1 MSRFWIGVI
10 VGGVLVPAGI
20 VAVVYLGL
28 LPAAANDPS
37 MRFEPALAQ
46 AGLFFR
52 IERQAPN
59 RDVSTMPTADLL
71 AGADVYQK
79 NCAVCHALPN
89 QEQGPVG
96 AGMFPRA
103 PRLFS
108 PDGMVTDDSAGET
121 YWKVKNGIRLS
132 GMPSFEKILSED
144 QMWDVAAL
152 VKRADKLPPEVMDAL
167 KPQPESGAVQPGAPP
182 PTLPP
187 VPQKSK

>member
-1 MSRFWIGVI
+1 MSRFWVGVIIGV
-10 VGGVLVPAGI
+10 VLVPAII
-20 VAVVYLGL
+20 VAVVYLGV

-37 MRFEPALAQ
+37 MQFEPALAE

-52 IERQAPN
+52 IERQAPSH
-59 RDVSTMPTADLL
+59 DVSGMSTADLL

-79 NCAVCHALPN
+79 NCAVCHALPD

-96 AGMFPRA
+96 SGMFPRA

-108 PDGMVTDDSAGET
+108 PDGMVTDDSVGET

-132 GMPSFEKILSED
+132 GMPSFEKVLSED

-167 KPQPESGAVQPGAPP
+167 KPQPEPGAAQAEPP
-182 PTLPP
+182 ATPATAK
-187 VPQKSK
+187 PQKSK

>member
-10 VGGVLVPAGI
+10 IGVVLVPAI
-20 VAVVYLGL
+20 VVAVVYSGV
-28 LPAAANDPS
+28 LPAAANDGS
-37 MRFEPALAQ
+37 MGFEPALAD

-52 IERQAPN
+52 IEREAPS
-59 RDVSTMPTADLL
+59 RDVSGMSTADLRT
-71 AGADVYQK
+71 GADVYQK

-108 PDGMVTDDSAGET
+108 PDGMVTDDAAGET

-132 GMPSFEKILSED
+132 GMPSFEKTLSED

-152 VKRADKLPPEVMDAL
+152 VKSADKLPPEVMDAL
-167 KPQPESGAVQPGAPP
+167 KPQPEPSAAQPPAEQF
-182 PTLPP
+182 
-187 VPQKSK
+187 QKSK

>member
-1 MSRFWIGVI
+1 MSRFWVGVIIGV
-10 VGGVLVPAGI
+10 VLVPVVI

-37 MRFEPALAQ
+37 MGFEPALAE

-52 IERQAPN
+52 IERQAPS
-59 RDVSTMPTADLL
+59 RDVSGMSTADLL

-89 QEQGPVG
+89 QDQGPVG

-108 PDGMVTDDSAGET
+108 PDGMVTDDPAGET

-132 GMPSFEKILSED
+132 GMPSFEKVLNED
-144 QMWDVAAL
+144 QMWDVAA
-152 VKRADKLPPEVMDAL
+152 VVRRADKLPPEVMDAL
-167 KPQPESGAVQPGAPP
+167 KPQPEAGIAQPPAAQ
-182 PTLPP
+182 
-187 VPQKSK
+187 PQKSK